1 MSRTVTAMFDSRSE
15 AEAARSRLTSSNID
29 ADRVRIIDKSS
40 SPTSGSYGS
49 SSGSTGGEGQ
59 GFWASLKDMFVPDED
74 RHAYGEGISRGGFL
88 LCAEVDENEVDEACR
103 LLEESDSVDFE
114 QREQSWRSEGWNGQ
128 YGGAS
133 TGGFAGGSAAMTD
146 SMTGS
151 NPGSQTFG
159 SEPAGGTGQSFGT
172 NNQATTGQSFGA
184 TDRTSTIAEEHIPIV
199 EEELRIGKREVNRGG
214 ARVRSYVREVP
225 VHEQVTLR
233 EEHVSVER
241 RPVGETLRAGDLNAG
256 DAFQE
261 RNIEMTETAEEA
273 VVAKEAR
280 IKEELVVRK
289 TAEEHVENIDDTV
302 RRTEVD
308 IDEGVSG
315 SGDRSAF
322 GGFGSGSGGTTGG
335 TPGATGT
342 TGSTDRTDS
351 DLESTNL
358 QDRTRGF

>member
-15 AEAARSRLTSSNID
+15 AEAARSRLTASNID

-40 SPTSGSYGS
+40 TSSSY
-49 SSGSTGGEGQ
+49 SSGSTGTSGGDGQ

-74 RHAYGEGISRGGFL
+74 RHAYGEGISRGGYL
-88 LCAEVDENEVDEACR
+88 LCAEVDDNEVDEACR
-103 LLEESDSVDFE
+103 LLEESNSIDFD

-128 YGGAS
+128 YSGAS
-133 TGGFAGGSAAMTD
+133 TGGFAGTAAAMTD
-146 SMTGS
+146 SLTGS
-151 NPGSQTFG
+151 NPGSQSFG
-159 SEPAGGTGQSFGT
+159 GQTTGSTGQSFGT
-172 NNQATTGQSFGA
+172 QTTGSTGQSFGT
-184 TDRTSTIAEEHIPIV
+184 TDRSTTVAEEHIPIV

-241 RPVGETLRAGDLNAG
+241 RPVTDTLSAGNLNTG

-273 VVAKEAR
+273 VVAKKAVV
-280 IKEELVVRK
+280 KEELVVRK
-289 TAEEHVENIDDTV
+289 TAEEHVENVDETV

-308 IDEGVSG
+308 VDEGLTG
-315 SGDRSAF
+315 SQDRSAF
-322 GGFGSGSGGTTGG
+322 GGFGSGGTTPGG
-335 TPGATGT
+335 TGT
-342 TGSTDRTDS
+342 TGSTDRTDA
-351 DLESTNL
+351 DL
-358 QDRTRGF
+358 QDNNFQDRSRGF